1 MSQNWLLWMAGNSGK
16 GTKVCSAPCLVAASV
31 IGLEPGRLVV
41 GLRMGRRA
49 GREVMF
55 FFYFSVEL
63 ILIPTA
69 IHNTVF
75 GHSNN
80 FN

>member
-16 GTKVCSAPCLVAASV
+16 GTKVCFAPCLVAASV

-55 FFYFSVEL
+55 F
-63 ILIPTA
+63 
-69 IHNTVF
+69 
-75 GHSNN
+75 
-80 FN
+80 

>member
-16 GTKVCSAPCLVAASV
+16 GTKVCFAPCLVAASV

-55 FFYFSVEL
+55 FLFFC
-63 ILIPTA
+63 
-69 IHNTVF
+69 
-75 GHSNN
+75 
-80 FN
+80 